1 MEGQKTAIPPEH
13 RRHIGMRIVKTVI
26 AVFVCGVLASV
37 RNESGFYS
45 MIAAVVCVQN
55 TAGKTIESSINRM
68 TGTLIGGVAGVAVV
82 YLLDVVGIL
91 YIELARYAVLALML
105 IPIIELCLLIKK
117 PGSAAMA
124 CIVFLCVTVNHSIGD
139 TPVIYS
145 IERLF
150 ETLIGVALACGVDI
164 LLPYH
169 TPAQAPAAPEN
180 AAPDAPAPGSPEEV
194 PADAPPA
201 PEGGEPVPEDAAA
214 PEVPRA
220 DGGEEAP

>member
-1 MEGQKTAIPPEH
+1 MGGQTPAISPEH
-13 RRHIGMRIVKTVI
+13 RRHVGMRIIKTVL
-26 AVFVCGVLASV
+26 AVFVCGVLAWA
-37 RNESGFYS
+37 REKSGFYS

-55 TAGKTIESSINRM
+55 SAGKTIESSINRM

-169 TPAQAPAAPEN
+169 TPAQAPAA
-180 AAPDAPAPGSPEEV
+180 AAPEGVPVPSPDSPEGA

-201 PEGGEPVPEDAAA
+201 PKEAEPA
-214 PEVPRA
+214 PELPRE
-220 DGGEEAP
+220 DGGEGTP

>member
-1 MEGQKTAIPPEH
+1 MEHQKPAVPPEH

-26 AVFVCGVLASV
+26 AVFVCGVLAWA
-37 RNESGFYS
+37 RGQSGFYS

-68 TGTLIGGVAGVAVV
+68 IGTLIGGVAGVLMV
-82 YLLDVVGIL
+82 YAMDALGIL
-91 YIELARYAVLALML
+91 YVELARYTLSALLL
-105 IPIIELCLLIKK
+105 IPIIELCLWIKK
-117 PGSAAMA
+117 PGCAAMA
-124 CIVFLCVTVNHSIGD
+124 CIVFLCVTVNHSVDD

-169 TPAQAPAAPEN
+169 TPAQTPAAPEN
-180 AAPDAPAPGSPEEV
+180 AAPDAPAPRGPEEV

-201 PEGGEPVPEDAAA
+201 PEGEEPVPEDAA

-220 DGGEEAP
+220 DGAEEAP

>member
-1 MEGQKTAIPPEH
+1 MGGQTPAISPEH
-13 RRHIGMRIVKTVI
+13 RRHVGMRIIKTVL
-26 AVFVCGVLASV
+26 AVFVCGVLAWA
-37 RNESGFYS
+37 REKSGFYS

-55 TAGKTIESSINRM
+55 SAGKTIESSINRM

-124 CIVFLCVTVNHSIGD
+124 CIVFLCVTVNHSVGD

-169 TPAQAPAAPEN
+169 TPAQAPA
-180 AAPDAPAPGSPEEV
+180 
-194 PADAPPA
+194 DAPPA
-201 PEGGEPVPEDAAA
+201 PKEAEPA
-214 PEVPRA
+214 PELPRE
-220 DGGEEAP
+220 DGGEGTP

>member
-1 MEGQKTAIPPEH
+1 MEGQTPAISPEH
-13 RRHIGMRIVKTVI
+13 RRHVGMRIIKTVL
-26 AVFVCGVLASV
+26 AVFVCGVLAWA
-37 RNESGFYS
+37 REKSGFYS

-55 TAGKTIESSINRM
+55 SAGKTIESSINRM

-124 CIVFLCVTVNHSIGD
+124 CIVFLCVTVNHSVGD

-150 ETLIGVALACGVDI
+150 ETLIGVTLACGVDI

-169 TPAQAPAAPEN
+169 TPAQAPAA
-180 AAPDAPAPGSPEEV
+180 AAPEGASVPSPDSPEGA

-201 PEGGEPVPEDAAA
+201 PREAEPA
-214 PEVPRA
+214 PGLPRE
-220 DGGEEAP
+220 DGGEGTP

>member
-1 MEGQKTAIPPEH
+1 MGGQTPAISPEH
-13 RRHIGMRIVKTVI
+13 RRHVGMRIIKTVL
-26 AVFVCGVLASV
+26 AVFVCGVLAWA
-37 RNESGFYS
+37 REKSGFYS

-55 TAGKTIESSINRM
+55 SAGKTIESSINRM

-105 IPIIELCLLIKK
+105 IPTIELCLLIKK

-124 CIVFLCVTVNHSIGD
+124 CIVFLCVTVNHSVGD

-169 TPAQAPAAPEN
+169 TPAQAPAA
-180 AAPDAPAPGSPEEV
+180 AAPEGASVPSPDSPEGA

-201 PEGGEPVPEDAAA
+201 PKEAEPA
-214 PEVPRA
+214 PELPRE
-220 DGGEEAP
+220 DGGEGTP

>member
-1 MEGQKTAIPPEH
+1 MEGQTPAISPEH
-13 RRHIGMRIVKTVI
+13 RRHVGMRIIKTVL
-26 AVFVCGVLASV
+26 AVFVCGVLAWA
-37 RNESGFYS
+37 RGESGFYS

-55 TAGKTIESSINRM
+55 SAGKTIESSVNRM

-82 YLLDVVGIL
+82 YLLEVMGIL
-91 YIELARYAVLALML
+91 YIELARYAALALML
-105 IPIIELCLLIKK
+105 IPIIELCLLIKE

-169 TPAQAPAAPEN
+169 TPAQTPADAAPEG
-180 AAPDAPAPGSPEEV
+180 ASAPPPDNLGGAPEDAPQAPKEAE
-194 PADAPPA
+194 PA
-201 PEGGEPVPEDAAA
+201 PEHPQQ
-214 PEVPRA
+214 
-220 DGGEEAP
+220 DGGEGAP